1 MTEDELRLLR
11 AALRA
16 RERRIADLERALRR
30 QGMFDPLTGLPNR
43 ELLLD
48 RLDHALA
55 MALRHPSVTAVIQID
70 VDRFGRLNDWLGS
83 EGGDAALVELSRRLR
98 SVLRPGDT
106 LARVGADEFAVL
118 CVQLDSERAVHDVAT
133 RLLSVLEAP
142 MGRGDREFVLTVS
155 AGVALARDGH
165 RRPGDVL
172 ADANSA
178 LDRAKRRGGMR
189 HEIFDAQMRERL
201 VDRLRLENELRIA
214 IERDELR
221 LEYQPI
227 IGLRDGRIVGVEAL
241 VRWAHPRLGLLGPDR
256 FVDIAEESGL
266 ISAVGAWVLRR
277 ATAQAAAWRRQGR
290 DPGLELAVNVSPR
303 QLGRA
308 DELVRTVEEALR
320 DSGLPPRLLAL
331 EITESSLVA
340 EGDEDAARAALAR
353 LRRLGV
359 RLVLDDFGTGYAS
372 LAQLKRLRFDA
383 IKVDRSFVAS
393 LGRPDEGEDAL
404 LVAAIIHM
412 AAALG
417 LTVVAEGVESPAQ
430 LRRLSALRCAHGQ
443 GYHFARPLHAE
454 LLGELLDHEPP
465 PAWAGA

>member
-1 MTEDELRLLR
+1 VNESELQRLR

-16 RERRIADLERALRR
+16 RERRIVDLERALHR
-30 QGMFDPLTGLPNR
+30 QGMYDPLTGLPNR

-98 SVLRPGDT
+98 AVLRPGDT

-118 CVQLDSERAVHDVAT
+118 CVQLESERAVHDVAT
-133 RLLSVLEAP
+133 RLLSTLDEP
-142 MGRGDREFVLTVS
+142 MGAGDREFALTVS

-189 HEIFDAQMRERL
+189 HEIFDAQLRERI
-201 VDRLRLENELRIA
+201 VDRLRIENELRTA
-214 IERDELR
+214 VERDELR

-227 IGLRDGRIVGVEAL
+227 IGLREGRIVGVEAL
-241 VRWAHPRLGLLGPDR
+241 VRWEHPRLGLLGPDR

-266 ISAVGAWVLRR
+266 IRSIGAWVLRH
-277 ATAQAAAWRRQGR
+277 AAAQAAGWRAA
-290 DPGLELAVNVSPR
+290 DPGGPPLELAVNLSAR
-303 QLGRA
+303 QLSRPDA
-308 DELVRTVEEALR
+308 LVEMVTEVLR
-320 DSGLPPRLLAL
+320 DTGLPPALLAL
-331 EITESSLVA
+331 EITESALVD
-340 EGDEDAARAALAR
+340 EGEGALDR
-353 LRRLGV
+353 LRALGV

-393 LGRPDEGEDAL
+393 LGLADEGEDAL

-412 AAALG
+412 ATALG
-417 LTVVAEGVESPAQ
+417 LIVVAEGVESARQ
-430 LRRLSALRCAHGQ
+430 LRRLSALRCAQGQ
-443 GYHFARPLHAE
+443 GYHFARPLQPGTLRE
-454 LLGELLDHEPP
+454 LLAAEPP
-465 PAWAGA
+465 AAWSAS

>member
-1 MTEDELRLLR
+1 MTEGELQLLR

-16 RERRIADLERALRR
+16 RERRIADLERALHR
-30 QGMFDPLTGLPNR
+30 QGMYDPLTGLPNR

-55 MALRHPSVTAVIQID
+55 LALRHPSVTAVIQID

-83 EGGDAALVELSRRLR
+83 EGGDAALVELARRLR
-98 SVLRPGDT
+98 AVLRPGDT
-106 LARVGADEFAVL
+106 LSRVGADEFAVL
-118 CVQLDSERAVHDVAT
+118 CVQLESERAVHDVAT
-133 RLLSVLEAP
+133 RLLSTLDEP
-142 MGRGDREFVLTVS
+142 MGGGDRQFVLTVS

-165 RRPGDVL
+165 RRPGDLL

-201 VDRLRLENELRIA
+201 VDRLQIENELRTA
-214 IERDELR
+214 VERDELR

-227 IGLRDGRIVGVEAL
+227 IGLREGRIVGVEAL
-241 VRWAHPRLGLLGPDR
+241 VRWQHPRLGLIGPDQ

-266 ISAVGAWVLRR
+266 IRSVGAWVLRH
-277 ATAQAAAWRRQGR
+277 ATMQAAAWRGGDG
-290 DPGLELAVNVSPR
+290 DPPPLELAVNLSAR
-303 QLGRA
+303 QLSRPDA
-308 DELVRTVEEALR
+308 LEETVKAALR
-320 DSGLPPRLLAL
+320 DSGLPPGLLAL
-331 EITESSLVA
+331 EITESSLVDDSDA
-340 EGDEDAARAALAR
+340 EAAEAALAR

-393 LGRPDEGEDAL
+393 LGRSDEGEDAL

-412 AAALG
+412 ATALG
-417 LTVVAEGVESPAQ
+417 LTVVAEGVESPQQ

-443 GYHFARPLHAE
+443 GFHFARPLAPGR
-454 LLGELLDHEPP
+454 LGELLVDP
-465 PAWAGA
+465 PAVWSAS

>member
-1 MTEDELRLLR
+1 MTESELQLLR

-16 RERRIADLERALRR
+16 RERRITDLERALHR

-55 MALRHPSVTAVIQID
+55 LALRSPSVTAVIQID
-70 VDRFGRLNDWLGS
+70 IDRFGRLNDWLGS

-98 SVLRPGDT
+98 AVLRPGDT

-118 CVQLDSERAVHDVAT
+118 CVQLESERAVHDVAT
-133 RLLSVLEAP
+133 RLLSTLDEP
-142 MGRGDREFVLTVS
+142 MGSGDRQYALTVS

-165 RRPGDVL
+165 RRPGDLL

-201 VDRLRLENELRIA
+201 VDRLRIENELRTA
-214 IERDELR
+214 VERDELR

-227 IGLRDGRIVGVEAL
+227 IGLRAGRIVGVEAL
-241 VRWAHPRLGLLGPDR
+241 VRWQHPRLGLIGPDR

-266 ISAVGAWVLRR
+266 IRTVGAWVLRH
-277 ATAQAAAWRRQGR
+277 AAAQAAAWRG
-290 DPGLELAVNVSPR
+290 DGDGPPLELAVNLSAR
-303 QLGRA
+303 QLSRPDA
-308 DELVRTVEEALR
+308 LVETVTDALR
-320 DSGLPPRLLAL
+320 DSGLPPGLLAL
-331 EITESSLVA
+331 EITESALVDD
-340 EGDEDAARAALAR
+340 GDEEAAEAALAR
-353 LRRLGV
+353 LRALGV

-393 LGRPDEGEDAL
+393 LGRADEGEDAL

-412 AAALG
+412 ATALG
-417 LTVVAEGVESPAQ
+417 LTVVAEGVESPRQ
-430 LRRLSALRCAHGQ
+430 LRRLSALRCAQGQ
-443 GYHFARPLHAE
+443 GYHFARPLEPGMLRE
-454 LLGELLDHEPP
+454 LLAAEPP
-465 PAWAGA
+465 AAWSTS

>member
-1 MTEDELRLLR
+1 MTEDELQLLR

-16 RERRIADLERALRR
+16 RERRIADLERALHR
-30 QGMFDPLTGLPNR
+30 QGMYDPLTGLPNR

-98 SVLRPGDT
+98 AVLRPGDT

-118 CVQLDSERAVHDVAT
+118 CVQLESERAVHDVAT
-133 RLLSVLEAP
+133 RLLTALDEP
-142 MGRGDREFVLTVS
+142 MRTGDREFVLSVS
-155 AGVALARDGH
+155 AGVALAHDGH
-165 RRPGDVL
+165 RRPGDLL

-189 HEIFDAQMRERL
+189 HEIFDAEMRSRL
-201 VDRLRLENELRIA
+201 VDRLQIENELRTA
-214 IERDELR
+214 VERDELR

-227 IGLRDGRIVGVEAL
+227 IGLREGRIVGVEAL
-241 VRWAHPRLGLLGPDR
+241 VRWDHPRLGLVGPDQ

-266 ISAVGAWVLRR
+266 IRRVGGWVLRHAAR
-277 ATAQAAAWRRQGR
+277 EVAALRSEDPATQE
-290 DPGLELAVNVSPR
+290 LELAVNLSAR
-303 QLGRA
+303 QLSRPDTLIA
-308 DELVRTVEEALR
+308 TVTEVLEET
-320 DSGLPPRLLAL
+320 GLAPHLLAL
-331 EITESSLVA
+331 EITESALVDEGHEEAA
-340 EGDEDAARAALAR
+340 EQGLAQLRA
-353 LRRLGV
+353 LGV

-393 LGRPDEGEDAL
+393 LGLADEGEDAL

-412 AAALG
+412 ATALG
-417 LTVVAEGVESPAQ
+417 LTVVAEGVESSRQ
-430 LRRLSALRCAHGQ
+430 LRRLSALRCAQGQ
-443 GYHFARPLHAE
+443 GYHFARPLAPGRLRE
-454 LLGELLDHEPP
+454 MLAAP
-465 PAWAGA
+465 PASWSPA

>member
-1 MTEDELRLLR
+1 MTEDELQLLR

-16 RERRIADLERALRR
+16 RERRIADLERALHR
-30 QGMFDPLTGLPNR
+30 QGMYDPLTGLPNR

-98 SVLRPGDT
+98 GVLRPGDT

-142 MGRGDREFVLTVS
+142 MGTGDREFVLTVS

-201 VDRLRLENELRIA
+201 VDRLRLENELRAA

-221 LEYQPI
+221 LAYQPI
-227 IGLRDGRIVGVEAL
+227 IGLREGRIVGVEAL
-241 VRWAHPRLGLLGPDR
+241 VRWEHPRLGLLGPDH

-266 ISAVGAWVLRR
+266 ISAVGGWVLRR
-277 ATAQAAAWRRQGR
+277 ATAQAAAWRREGR
-290 DPGLELAVNVSPR
+290 DAELELAVNVSPR

-308 DELVRTVEEALR
+308 DTLVQTVEEALR
-320 DSGLPPRLLAL
+320 DSGLPPRWLAL

-340 EGDEDAARAALAR
+340 DGDEEAAQAALAR

-393 LGRPDEGEDAL
+393 LGRADEGDDAL

-412 AAALG
+412 ATALG
-417 LTVVAEGVESPAQ
+417 LTVVAEGVESPRQ
-430 LRRLSALRCAHGQ
+430 LRRLSALRCAQGQ
-443 GYHFARPLHAE
+443 GYHFARPLEPA

-465 PAWAGA
+465 AAWAGA